1 MSKVFSYEDGNLN
14 SSIRVTRKRVYSD
27 VDLSFA
33 AKYAGENEQGEILR
47 GDVYKKL
54 DAAAVKQAIKTLILT
69 NRFEKPYRPAFG
81 ANLGSKL
88 FELADGNTGEEIIES
103 IKKSIERYE
112 PRAKILNIKVYSNPD
127 NNALSVTL
135 EFRVINSNVSETLN
149 LDLRTPFKL
158 EKTLPE
164 TPEVGNTM
172 LLQSEGLSLLTTDE
186 TPIAVD
192 E

>member
-33 AKYAGENEQGEILR
+33 AREVTD

-88 FELADGNTGEEIIES
+88 FELADGNTGDEIIDS

-127 NNALSVTL
+127 NNSLAVTL
-135 EFRVINSNVSETLN
+135 EFKVINSNVSETLN

-158 EKTLPE
+158 EKALPV
-164 TPEVGNTM
+164 TPEVDQLTL
-172 LLQSEGLSLLTTDE
+172 LLQSESLNVMTTDGLE
-186 TPIAVD
+186 IAID